1 MRAEAASADGLRAA
15 SGSSSDDAA
24 PNGDVDAAKSLRPV
38 LAQTLQWWDGHP
50 RQRPGNGDRTIAGE
64 GGTVP
69 AKYVVTKS
77 RGKFSY
83 ELKASNGQTIVKMGP
98 YNDKRAVNNA
108 IKALQKNSAA
118 SVEDTTESDGAA
130 SKTAKAARSTRSTA
144 SRTTKSAKKTARGAK
159 RATTKKATPK
169 RATSKKATTRK
180 STAKSAAKASPSK
193 TTARKTTTRKTA
205 ARKTTPRKTTT
216 RKTTPRKTARRT
228 TAATRTKAAEPATV
242 PTSGGSMS

>member
-1 MRAEAASADGLRAA
+1 MQHPTPRDG
-15 SGSSSDDAA
+15 DAA
-24 PNGDVDAAKSLRPV
+24 PHADVNAAKSLRSV
-38 LAQTLQWWDGHP
+38 LAKKLQWWDGHP

-118 SVEDTTESDGAA
+118 SVEDSTDSDSAS
-130 SKTAKAARSTRSTA
+130 SKTTKSARSAKSTA
-144 SRTTKSAKKTARGAK
+144 SKTTKSAKKAVRGGRRSAKATTK
-159 RATTKKATPK
+159 RATTKKA
-169 RATSKKATTRK
+169 ATRK

-193 TTARKTTTRKTA
+193 TAARKTTARKTT
-205 ARKTTPRKTTT
+205 ARKTTPRKTTS
-216 RKTTPRKTARRT
+216 RATP
-228 TAATRTKAAEPATV
+228 ATRTKAAQSAAAPS
-242 PTSGGSMS
+242 SGGSMS